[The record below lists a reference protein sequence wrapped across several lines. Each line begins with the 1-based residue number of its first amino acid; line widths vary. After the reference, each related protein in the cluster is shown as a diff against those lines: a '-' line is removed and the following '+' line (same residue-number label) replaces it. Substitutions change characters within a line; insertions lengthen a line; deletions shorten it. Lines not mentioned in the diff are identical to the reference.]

1 MIKAD
6 FEVHTSDDGSFTI
19 NVDGKT
25 WLHSAD
31 TYFRVGKNTY
41 STGNKTLPMM
51 GKPTSS
57 AGIDGIGPYNMVNY
71 SYEANVRRVD
81 ALVKTYQNGNVT
93 VFSQVW
99 HLHFIA
105 IASFGILHYEEMR
118 ECKVQLY
125 TGIKLLM

>member
-31 TYFRVGKNTY
+31 TYFRVGMNTY

-81 ALVKTYQNGNVT
+81 ALVKTYKNGNVA
-93 VFSQVW
+93 VFSQVNSSS
-99 HLHFIA
+99 LVT
-105 IASFGILHYEEMR
+105 GTQL
-118 ECKVQLY
+118 KVALY
-125 TGIKLLM
+125 TTVLYTILRCISL